1 MKFCFFVSNPVLSI
15 PSLLIY
21 TLYLDSPKM
30 SPKNGERG
38 KLGQHRLEVRWDA
51 VMLFLNVVNLNVGL
65 FLFDYLAK
73 CLVEVVVIMFGF
85 LRVAFVEFF

>member
-1 MKFCFFVSNPVLSI
+1 M
-15 PSLLIY
+15 
-21 TLYLDSPKM
+21 
-30 SPKNGERG
+30 
-38 KLGQHRLEVRWDA
+38 EVRWEA